1 VIRYI
6 NCCRKLPELSN
17 DDFRDYWQGAEFSEL
32 VRKVAQLTNASHHE
46 KNLTLK
52 VDMGRHLIEDR
63 GLGEPYDGII
73 EYSWENA
80 GHLASIYSTEE
91 AQALLQQMQRFQ
103 SQFIDLKNSTAFFT
117 EHQTA

>member
-17 DDFRDYWQGAEFSEL
+17 DDFRDYWQGAEFDEL
-32 VRKVAQLTNASHHE
+32 VRRVAQMTSASHYE

-63 GLGEPYDGII
+63 GLAEPYDGII

-80 GHLASIYSTEE
+80 RHLPSVYSTEE
-91 AQALLQQMQRFQ
+91 GQALANQMQSFQ
-103 SQFIDLKNSTAFFT
+103 SQFIDLENSTAFFT
-117 EHQTA
+117 EHQT

>member
-80 GHLASIYSTEE
+80 GHLESIYSTEE

-117 EHQTA
+117 EHQT

>member
-17 DDFRDYWQGAEFSEL
+17 DDFRDYWQGAEFDEL
-32 VRKVAQLTNASHHE
+32 VRKVAQLTNAIHHE

-52 VDMGRHLIEDR
+52 VDMGRHLIEYR

-80 GHLASIYSTEE
+80 GHLESVYSTEK
-91 AQALLQQMQRFQ
+91 AQALMQQMQRFQ

-117 EHQTA
+117 EHQA